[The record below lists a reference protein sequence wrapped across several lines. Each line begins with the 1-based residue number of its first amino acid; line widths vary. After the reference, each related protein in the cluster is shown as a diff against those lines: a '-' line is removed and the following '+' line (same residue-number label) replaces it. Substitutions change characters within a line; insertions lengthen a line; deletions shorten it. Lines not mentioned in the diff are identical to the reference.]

1 LFWHI
6 IIFSICGIALGI
18 LIYRVVNIAR
28 LPVHLRW
35 ELAPVPHDKTREKYG
50 GSYLEEQEWWKK
62 PVRKSI
68 IQPLKYMAAE
78 IIFLRGVWKNNRSL
92 WPFSLCLHSGI
103 YLMIGMLFLCLI
115 NALLIAIELP
125 ADITDIMA
133 ETISYMALI
142 SFLTGSVGAISLV
155 FKRLIDHD
163 LKPFS
168 TAGSFFNLVLLAI
181 VFVSGAVCW
190 FYQGEFGDLLSLFL
204 SKLITLE
211 VIRVMPLTFILYV
224 AISLLFFLYLPV
236 SSMTHFMIKYFLY
249 HAVRWNDKPLNA
261 RMESELRN
269 LLAEKP
275 HWSAAHTGTDGQ
287 KTWGEIGNGVRDEK
301 Q

>member
-1 LFWHI
+1 MFWHI

-62 PVRKSI
+62 PIRKSI
-68 IQPLKYMAAE
+68 LQPLKYMAAE

-92 WPFSLCLHSGI
+92 WPFSLCLHGGI
-103 YLMIGMLFLCLI
+103 YLMIGMVFLSLI
-115 NALLIAIELP
+115 NALLIAAELP
-125 ADITDIMA
+125 VNITDILA
-133 ETISYMALI
+133 EIISYTAVI

-155 FKRLIDHD
+155 FKRLIDPD

-168 TAGSFFNLVLLAI
+168 TGGTFFNLLLLTA
-181 VFVSGAVCW
+181 VFVSGTVCW
-190 FYQGEFGDLLSLFL
+190 FYQGEFGDTLNLFI
-204 SKLITLE
+204 SRLITLE
-211 VIRVMPLTFILYV
+211 IIQTVPLTFIFYV
-224 AISLLFFLYLPV
+224 SISLLFILYLPV
-236 SSMTHFMIKYFLY
+236 SSMAHFIIKYFLY
-249 HAVRWNDKPLNA
+249 HAVRWNDEPLNA
-261 RMESELRN
+261 RMESGLRK

-275 HWSAAHTGTDGQ
+275 RWSAFITEHEKQ
-287 KTWGEIGNGVRDEK
+287 KTWGEIGNGEISEK
-301 Q
+301 